1 MCRSAGGMSR
11 VVPLADFALIRRF
24 APPSPP
30 GGRLLRQSLV
40 VRDSAD
46 FLVRL
51 RSTTK
56 QIRTAEG
63 SLPPGGEGGT
73 PVPDEGEIGER
84 STKRHAH
91 PFSPSSKPFSHSFHR
106 VFHRLWRSCGKGWK
120 TGVEKNGKTENR
132 CAFRDFPCEKIPFR
146 GCGKLCGKGV
156 KLPVF
161 PGGQRFSTATRQ
173 TVFRCGKR
181 FSAMRAMSCQIRRP
195 RPAPA
200 ENSTFCPPFSNG
212 FANGFPSENLRP
224 HAENAS
230 IDAEIRVFPF
240 FHTLHTPYYDYY
252 DFILSILSSFLSPA
266 QARASQNKSHHP
278 IVIRHIE
285 IPRLSKSS

>member
-1 MCRSAGGMSR
+1 MERGVKPVWRKTGNRKNAAHSAI
-11 VVPLADFALIRRF
+11 F
-24 APPSPP
+24 
-30 GGRLLRQSLV
+30 
-40 VRDSAD
+40 
-46 FLVRL
+46 
-51 RSTTK
+51 
-56 QIRTAEG
+56 
-63 SLPPGGEGGT
+63 
-73 PVPDEGEIGER
+73 PV
-84 STKRHAH
+84 KK
-91 PFSPSSKPFSHSFHR
+91 SPS
-106 VFHRLWRSCGKGWK
+106 
-120 TGVEKNGKTENR
+120 
-132 CAFRDFPCEKIPFR
+132 A

-161 PGGQRFSTATRQ
+161 PGGQGFSTATRQ

-200 ENSTFCPPFSNG
+200 ENSTFCPPFSDG

-224 HAENAS
+224 RAENAS

-278 IVIRHIE
+278 MSYDISKFHDSLKVLE
-285 IPRLSKSS
+285 ILKNFFQEVFKQGLGQSPKVLKRGINYENYL